1 MVDTDAKSSEL
12 CINAVKSSSIHQD
25 RCSLSNCLLLK
36 VCSILETQS
45 DGTSNVEENRPRRF
59 RPRQGVFLCNCPFV
73 LFQDVFRRIHDA
85 FHTISIDGVIM
96 QDRMVLT
103 FASRTKYKDGFIA
116 AMLLQYSVQLVVEC
130 FCEGEIIRVPTAMYS
145 VDKFR

>member
-1 MVDTDAKSSEL
+1 
-12 CINAVKSSSIHQD
+12 
-25 RCSLSNCLLLK
+25 
-36 VCSILETQS
+36 
-45 DGTSNVEENRPRRF
+45 
-59 RPRQGVFLCNCPFV
+59 
-73 LFQDVFRRIHDA
+73 
-85 FHTISIDGVIM
+85 M

-116 AMLLQYSVQLVVEC
+116 AMLLQYSVQLVIEC